1 MCAKA
6 IIFFFKKVDELFG
19 SKCIGIYILF
29 FPQQVMSYLHWEV
42 RHSLISIFA
51 GFDLPGFVI
60 LPYPFI
66 TPFLRYCF
74 GGFSL
79 GPHINSVNQA
89 PFYSAPSIFAVLRN
103 LVQETWLEK
112 SVSRNLVREKWLTR
126 KKNLSLPNHFS
137 RTIFLHFSRKV
148 VAEWMVQRVFS
159 FVFYLQSTNKNNLK
173 VLAPFL
179 LFI

>member
-51 GFDLPGFVI
+51 GFDLPGFII

-103 LVQETWLEK
+103 LVQEIWLEK
-112 SVSRNLVREKWLTR
+112 SSLRIVVDQKKSWFYTINLPFFWFEKSGWPE
-126 KKNLSLPNHFS
+126 KKSEFAKP
-137 RTIFLHFSRKV
+137 
-148 VAEWMVQRVFS
+148 
-159 FVFYLQSTNKNNLK
+159 
-173 VLAPFL
+173 
-179 LFI
+179 LF

>member
-51 GFDLPGFVI
+51 GFDLPGFII

-89 PFYSAPSIFAVLRN
+89 PFYSTPSIFAVLRN
-103 LVQETWLEK
+103 LVQEIWLEK
-112 SVSRNLVREKWLTR
+112 SSLRIVVDQKKSWFYTINLPFFWFEKSGWPE
-126 KKNLSLPNHFS
+126 KKSEFAKP
-137 RTIFLHFSRKV
+137 
-148 VAEWMVQRVFS
+148 
-159 FVFYLQSTNKNNLK
+159 
-173 VLAPFL
+173 
-179 LFI
+179 LF

>member
-103 LVQETWLEK
+103 LVQEIWFEK
-112 SVSRNLVREKWLTR
+112 SGSRNLVREIWF
-126 KKNLSLPNHFS
+126 KKSG
-137 RTIFLHFSRKV
+137 SRKV
-148 VAEWMVQRVFS
+148 VDQKKRW
-159 FVFYLQSTNKNNLK
+159 FYTINL
-173 VLAPFL
+173 PFFWFEKSGWPEKKSEFAKP
-179 LFI
+179 LF